1 MHNQYV
7 IWNCAMPQSYF
18 KHFLSFLER
27 VYTPVQKHLIL
38 AGTMELCCIGKF
50 FTIIIIAQPPLHCTP
65 NRLLQPCI
73 AV

>member
-50 FTIIIIAQPPLHCTP
+50 FTIIIIA
-65 NRLLQPCI
+65 
-73 AV
+73 